1 MAPNLHIYLRGLNHQ
16 LSQPNVE
23 SVLVLVASVS
33 IVLVSTL
40 FVRIRQGPLANSSGN
55 FKNSLKNINVILS
68 LVWLVTIFSNF
79 LQNVVAQ
86 YGMTLT
92 KLLPSS
98 HDIGRYL
105 KVIYSLRNN
114 DTYLVLISKK

>member
-16 LSQPNVE
+16 LSQPNFE

-98 HDIGRYL
+98 DDIGRYL
-105 KVIYSLRNN
+105 KVIYSLRSN

>member
-1 MAPNLHIYLRGLNHQ
+1 M
-16 LSQPNVE
+16 
-23 SVLVLVASVS
+23 S

-79 LQNVVAQ
+79 LKNVVAQ

-98 HDIGRYL
+98 DDIGRYL
-105 KVIYSLRNN
+105 KVIYSLRSN
-114 DTYLVLISKK
+114 DPYLVLISKK